1 MLMNNEWTY
10 ADFNDKE
17 WVYPTF
23 KDKVKAI
30 EKGKLIFSDRLF
42 VLGQLS
48 YDGKGNYNIINE
60 QIIYPSVNYI

>member
-1 MLMNNEWTY
+1 MLIDNEWTY
-10 ADFNDKE
+10 ADFNDKD

-23 KDKVKAI
+23 KNKNKAI
-30 EKGKLIFSDRLF
+30 EKCKIVFSDRLF

-60 QIIYPSVNYI
+60 QIIYPSINYI